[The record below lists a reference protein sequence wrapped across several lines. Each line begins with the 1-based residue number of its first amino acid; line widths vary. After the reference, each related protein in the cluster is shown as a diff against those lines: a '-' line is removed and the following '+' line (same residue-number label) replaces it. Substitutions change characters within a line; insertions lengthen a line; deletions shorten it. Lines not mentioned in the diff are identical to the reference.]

1 MCLAQQKTLQALQGS
16 AINKI
21 PNIPQCTLPPQ
32 PIYQTRLSDFSRVW
46 LQDYYQPKLVYSLI
60 SKLTYN
66 FNCEDFSEI
75 IKPTYV
81 ALRFATRHVT
91 PVYCKM
97 GVAFRVAPYTT

>member
-1 MCLAQQKTLQALQGS
+1 MYTSTPANLPDPPFQFFEGLA
-16 AINKI
+16 
-21 PNIPQCTLPPQ
+21 P
-32 PIYQTRLSDFSRVW
+32 RLLS
-46 LQDYYQPKLVYSLI
+46 KLVYSLI
-60 SKLTYN
+60 SKLAYN